1 MMTASDLA
9 CGAKEPRGVCARM
22 HHDGMSSEAGFLRYA
37 CRIYCV
43 SFPTGS
49 KFVLSAPP
57 DILVCVEVKNFLFPF
72 DCPGCFM

>member
-37 CRIYCV
+37 CRIY
-43 SFPTGS
+43 
-49 KFVLSAPP
+49 VLSAPP